1 MESKEF
7 LQSLLDNVASL
18 LALLDGVVS
27 QDDIIP
33 PSPTL
38 PSQEELMRKYVKQE
52 GQYMYNEH

>member
-7 LQSLLDNVASL
+7 LRSLLDDVASL

-27 QDDIIP
+27 QEDIVP

-52 GQYMYNEH
+52 GQYMYNKH

>member
-1 MESKEF
+1 MESKKF
-7 LQSLLDNVASL
+7 LQSLLDNVPSL

-27 QDDIIP
+27 QEDIVP

-52 GQYMYNEH
+52 GQ